1 MPLRKNAKVA
11 LVRSVPLFSRC
22 TRKELEAIAAEAD
35 ELVVPDGR
43 QLTRQGEKGAEFIV
57 IVEGSADV
65 EEDGRIVNRLGDGD
79 FVGEIALISDVPRTA
94 TVTTTSRTLA
104 LILTDR
110 AFRRVVKQVP
120 SVQGSLLKALTE
132 RLQSDDR

>member
-1 MPLRKNAKVA
+1 M
-11 LVRSVPLFSRC
+11 
-22 TRKELEAIAAEAD
+22 
-35 ELVVPDGR
+35 
-43 QLTRQGEKGAEFIV
+43 
-57 IVEGSADV
+57 IVEGSAHV

-132 RLQSDDR
+132 RLQSDDRWVRDSSQDAIIVD

>member
-1 MPLRKNAKVA
+1 MPLRKNAKVE
-11 LVRSVPLFSRC
+11 LIRSVPLFSRC

-43 QLTRQGEKGAEFIV
+43 RLTRQGEKGAEFIV

-110 AFRRVVKQVP
+110 AFRRVVNQVP